1 MLNCTEANLLIVEI
15 TLVFLS
21 GQMATQ
27 LWDTRLKY
35 HRMRERNKC
44 VAK

>member
-21 GQMATQ
+21 GQTATQ
-27 LWDTRLKY
+27 LWTQG
-35 HRMRERNKC
+35 
-44 VAK
+44 